1 MSNTCHDYEQVVHL
15 ADNDD
20 AEDIEL
26 VGGSL
31 RRRHDLPPPLPSC
44 PALFDR
50 ILLLFLIALIV
61 GYKLGMEEGKAEV
74 QHDWMNGAMIES
86 NSKELQDQEMRPSTV
101 WRWNCSKLLIT
112 RIQHRRY
119 RMRPRH
125 LKQPPPQLPVPVRNR
140 EVSTN

>member
-1 MSNTCHDYEQVVHL
+1 MSNTHEVHV
-15 ADNDD
+15 DDSDD

-31 RRRHDLPPPLPSC
+31 RRQRASPPSLPSC
-44 PALFDR
+44 PVLFDR
-50 ILLLFLIALIV
+50 ILLLSLIALIV

-86 NSKELQDQEMRPSTV
+86 NSKELQDEEIHERPSTV

>member
-1 MSNTCHDYEQVVHL
+1 MSNNYHDHL

-26 VGGSL
+26 VGGGSL
-31 RRRHDLPPPLPSC
+31 RRRHALPPPLPSC
-44 PALFDR
+44 PVLFDS

-86 NSKELQDQEMRPSTV
+86 NSKELQEIHEALNSLALELQQVIDHEDSTPQIQNETEALETTTTTTTSPS
-101 WRWNCSKLLIT
+101 
-112 RIQHRRY
+112 
-119 RMRPRH
+119 P
-125 LKQPPPQLPVPVRNR
+125 
-140 EVSTN
+140 